1 MKYAELKNKNKEE
14 LAETL
19 KDLRIKLGKLRF
31 DLSSNT
37 LKDSS
42 QIKKIKLDIAR
53 ILTTLRSDSKM
64 L

>member
-1 MKYAELKNKNKEE
+1 MKHAELKNKNEHE

-19 KDLRIKLGKLRF
+19 RELKIKLGKLRF

-42 QIKKIKLDIAR
+42 QLKKAKTDIAR
-53 ILTTLRSDSKM
+53 IMTILRSKN
-64 L
+64 